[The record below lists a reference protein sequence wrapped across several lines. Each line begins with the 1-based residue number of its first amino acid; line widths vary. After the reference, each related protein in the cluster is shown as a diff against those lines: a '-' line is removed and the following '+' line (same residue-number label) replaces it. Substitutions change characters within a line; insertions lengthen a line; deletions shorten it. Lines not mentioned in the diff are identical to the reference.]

1 MIKKN
6 KLYLIG
12 FLFALSLLFSIGQ
25 VKAHNPSN
33 MTLEYNSGTET
44 LSVTISHSSA
54 NFNTHYIY
62 EVNVTVNGG
71 PGVDQGYTSQP
82 SNTFTYNYNLTA
94 MAGNVIEV
102 YARCTQAGIITRSLT
117 VGQPDEEIPGFI
129 GLWIFMGV
137 SMIILISLINKKL
150 KK

>member
-12 FLFALSLLFSIGQ
+12 FLFALSFLFSIGQ
-25 VKAHNPSN
+25 VKAHNPSS
-33 MTLEYNSGTET
+33 MTLEYNSGNET
-44 LSVTISHSSA
+44 LSVTISHSSG
-54 NFNTHYIY
+54 NFNTHYIF
-62 EVNVTVNGG
+62 EVNITLNGG
-71 PGVDQGYTSQP
+71 QAIDQGYTSQP

-102 YARCTQAGIITRSLT
+102 TARCTQAGIITRSLT
-117 VGQPDEEIPGFI
+117 VGQPNEVIPGFI